1 MLVVRV
7 SDPILVHDLVR
18 TLEDRAHYVVKQIH
32 DDTVAV
38 SVLGSFADGGEQDL
52 RKFLAEWRS
61 RRPDVDVELAP
72 DDAAGA
78 PGEQAGPGERP
89 PPRGVR
95 PSRW

>member
-38 SVLGSFADGGEQDL
+38 SVLGSFADGGEREL
-52 RKFLAEWRS
+52 IRFLESWQVTHPAVTFEVS
-61 RRPDVDVELAP
+61 A
-72 DDAAGA
+72 
-78 PGEQAGPGERP
+78 Q
-89 PPRGVR
+89 
-95 PSRW
+95 